1 MLDATK
7 WAAGGTS
14 GQGESRG
21 SELVSLVAWLR
32 PASRSKLRDIDDVQV
47 GMGVKGN
54 PGCCDVAVDVQFNA
68 VGCQ

>member
-1 MLDATK
+1 VLDATK

-21 SELVSLVAWLR
+21 SKLTSLVGWLR
-32 PASRSKLRDIDDVQV
+32 PASRSKLRDIDNMQV
-47 GMGVKGN
+47 GMGVKGRL
-54 PGCCDVAVDVQFNA
+54 GCCDVVVDVQFNA